1 MTIRIPNNVLMFAGG
16 EANLGVYKM
25 FADYY
30 NHYLSINGS
39 KNVEFQKTTTT
50 PEGQVVELSFSE
62 KEDKM
67 NAALKREIMRVAGL
81 SNIADFPLET
91 WASHP
96 TLRWSMFAVV
106 SALVDMILPDAITQ
120 SVGLFSEVRNIGF
133 GDSAAWDIK
142 PRDLFVVSKAG
153 KGKRTSEMH
162 KQFNGQVTLIPEAR
176 QLTVAVSLYK
186 ILAGKESL
194 ADFVAKVAQAMEVE
208 FAYDIYSTFATA
220 MDAISNTASTGLRVA
235 GFTVAEFVRLS
246 QTVTAW
252 NGGAKALA
260 VGTQAAISQIMP
272 SDANYRYDIASEF
285 VKVGYVKEFQGT
297 SIMVLPQIANLAT
310 PFGLRLSDARIWLVS
325 PAAGKIVKAVIEGST
340 IARTDDVNANA
351 NLMQTST
358 LNKMWACGIATS
370 AVAGTISL

>member
-1 MTIRIPNNVLMFAGG
+1 MFAGG

-25 FADYY
+25 FADYF
-30 NHYLSINGS
+30 NHYLSINGA
-39 KNVEFQKTTTT
+39 KNAEYQKTTTT

-62 KEDKM
+62 KEEKM
-67 NAALKREIMRVAGL
+67 NAALRKEIVRQSGISDL
-81 SNIADFPLET
+81 SGFPLET

-106 SALVDMILPDAITQ
+106 SALVDMILPDAVTQ

-186 ILAGKESL
+186 VLAGKESL

-208 FAYDIYSTFATA
+208 FAYDIYNTFATA

-297 SIMVLPQIANLAT
+297 SIMVLPQIADLAT

-358 LNKMWACGIATS
+358 LNKSWACGIATS